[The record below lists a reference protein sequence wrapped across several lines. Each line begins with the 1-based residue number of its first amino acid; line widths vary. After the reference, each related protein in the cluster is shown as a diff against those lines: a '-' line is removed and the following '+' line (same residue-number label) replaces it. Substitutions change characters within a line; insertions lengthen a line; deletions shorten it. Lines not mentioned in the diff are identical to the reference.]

1 MRPTLRA
8 IPTLVRVGLAEAVA
22 YRAEMLVWLLST
34 TMPLVMLA
42 LMTAVARSGPLGRF
56 GQADFTAYYL
66 ATLVVRLM
74 TGAWVIWEVNFEIRQ
89 GTLAYR
95 LLRPLH
101 PLVAFACENV
111 GAMPLRLATALPI
124 ALTALLVVG
133 GGRVTHDPVLLAVFP
148 VSIIGAWLMT
158 FLAMSVIGA
167 LAFWTESSS
176 SLFELWLGLFGVFS
190 GYLIPLELLP
200 RWLGVAARF
209 LPFRYML
216 AFPVEM
222 AIGMTSRAAALG
234 ELLVQWSFVGVLWIA
249 AAAVW
254 RAGVRRFAAYGG

>member
-1 MRPTLRA
+1 VRRTLRA

-22 YRAEMLVWLLST
+22 YRAEILVWLLST

-42 LMTAVARSGPLGRF
+42 LMTAVARSGPIGRF
-56 GQADFTAYYL
+56 GEADFTAYYL
-66 ATLVVRLM
+66 AALVVRLM
-74 TGAWVIWEVNFEIRQ
+74 TGAWVIWEVNSEIRQ

-95 LLRPLH
+95 LLRPIH

-111 GAMPLRLATALPI
+111 GAMPLRFATALPI
-124 ALTALLVVG
+124 ALAALAVVG

-148 VSIIGAWLMT
+148 VSIVGAWLMT
-158 FLAMSVIGA
+158 FLAMSLIGA

-190 GYLIPLELLP
+190 GYLVPLELFP
-200 RWLGVAARF
+200 RWLETAARF

-234 ELLVQWSFVGVLWIA
+234 ELAIQWSFVGALGLA
-249 AAAVW
+249 AAAAW